1 MTAKFNFIENLEK
14 NYYSHPVVCYFC
26 GKPLSFKKFY
36 SQYETPKK
44 FCSKKCKKLYIKET
58 NDILNTEEEFSSQ
71 TEKAIHT
78 FLTLQ
83 YPDYIIKHNLKDVY
97 PPYEIDLCV
106 ETKEFPIYIEYNGTL
121 HCTRKKKGTSKRII
135 QKRQLNDKIK
145 KDELCQNRQLKLI
158 RLWSEIGIY
167 SKPLIFNEA
176 LKKLKEEIDILIK
189 NNVGGGKCIEI
200 IIDRNEEFHR
210 YVEDFRN

>member
-106 ETKEFPIYIEYNGTL
+106 ETKEFPIYIEYNGNSSHRSRSHNL
-121 HCTRKKKGTSKRII
+121 EY
-135 QKRQLNDKIK
+135 QLNDKIK

>member
-106 ETKEFPIYIEYNGTL
+106 ETKEFPIYIEYNGNSSHRSRSHNL
-121 HCTRKKKGTSKRII
+121 EYQI
-135 QKRQLNDKIK
+135 NDKIK

>member
-14 NYYSHPVVCYFC
+14 NYYSHLVVCYFC

-106 ETKEFPIYIEYNGTL
+106 ETKEFPIYIEYNGNSSHRSRSHNL
-121 HCTRKKKGTSKRII
+121 EYQI
-135 QKRQLNDKIK
+135 NDKIK